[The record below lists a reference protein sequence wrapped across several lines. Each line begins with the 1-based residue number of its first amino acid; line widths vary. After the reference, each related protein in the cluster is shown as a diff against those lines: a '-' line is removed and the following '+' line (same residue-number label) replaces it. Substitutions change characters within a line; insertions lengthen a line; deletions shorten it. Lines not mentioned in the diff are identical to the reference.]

1 MKYLFIA
8 EKPSL
13 MRDVQACYKNH
24 KKEVE
29 ERVGEIDFTA
39 LSGHVCTNFMPT
51 DYDEWKDKSW
61 KAIVYPMIPDP
72 WQIKPIAD
80 KRKQETIAEIGR
92 RVPEYDGIIVGTDSD
107 VEGYGIYWLL
117 EQYLKLNEKP
127 ALRFIEHSLT
137 DAEILKSLLS
147 MTDYHKN
154 PTHVHFVQS
163 FLIRSRADWLFGMNA
178 SRMLTNKQGSLI
190 KAGRVKSP
198 TIKLVYDN
206 SMAIENFANRKY
218 YVLEAEYPIRGEGQ
232 DEASD
237 PEAIFKA
244 VLQGEEGDVQ
254 FENPRLFSDF
264 LPEGTVIE
272 VETKRAHS
280 HAPKLFDLA
289 AIQAEAGSKY
299 KFKPDHTLELVQ
311 RLYEKH
317 KVISYPRTQCR
328 YVSSE
333 KAKEFPQIL
342 RNIEVF
348 TDLKEFADRI
358 DKRTFEKILK
368 DKSVVNDTEV
378 SKESHDALLPTL
390 KRPDLSRMSEEEQ
403 IICRMIYTRLLAQF
417 LPKLAEDKTT
427 IRVQHVESPGEG
439 TGSAD
444 LSGEKGVFKAT
455 GKTVVEPGW
464 TVLYKKSN
472 NHELPKLKKGDRI
485 TARSIKPVQKE
496 TSPPKRLTQATLIN
510 AMRNIATQIEDKELK
525 KSLAD
530 SQGIGT
536 PATRASIIRDII
548 DSGYVEEKKNGL
560 YITAKGREYI
570 ETVQEFDIA
579 YPVFAANMDNNIKK
593 VQRGE
598 AEYEQVM
605 GEVMEKLQEMCDQI
619 GQNLE
624 EVEAELAPFEPVQTD
639 VRCAQCGGVI
649 EEQKKLY
656 TCLGC
661 GAKIYKNISGAN
673 IDLELLRKLE
683 SGQQSGYM
691 NFRSRSGRTFR
702 AALKLNE
709 NGETEMVFFEEK
721 VKCPKCG
728 KKAVLNQWGVFCG
741 IKKCG
746 HRLFRSFCG
755 HDFSYPEMKRLLEG
769 QEVAAD
775 FRSKAGKTFHARV
788 RLNEEGDYGFDFQSE
803 NGRAEATE
811 TKALHEKRIT
821 ADKTTETEKEP
832 MNNTEEAFS

>member
-29 ERVGEIDFTA
+29 EKVGEIDFMA

-51 DYDEWKDKSW
+51 DYEEWKDKSW
-61 KAIVYPMIPDP
+61 KAILYPMIPNP

-80 KRKQETIAEIGR
+80 KRKQNTIAEIGR
-92 RVPEYDGIIVGTDSD
+92 RVPQYDGIIVGTDSD

-117 EQYLKLNEKP
+117 EQYLALNEKP

-137 DAEILKSLLS
+137 DAEILKSLLT
-147 MTDYHKN
+147 MTDYHQN

-178 SRMLTNKQGSLI
+178 SRMLTNKRGSLI

-218 YVLEAEYPIRGEGQ
+218 YALEAEYACPGAEIVEKTVSAEGVGTSTAAAIDERGV
-232 DEASD
+232 
-237 PEAIFKA
+237 FKA
-244 VLQGEEGDVQ
+244 VLQGEDGDAQ
-254 FENPRLFSDF
+254 FENPKLFAEYA
-264 LPEGTVIE
+264 LEGIV
-272 VETKRAHS
+272 VSRETKRSSS

-289 AIQAEAGSKY
+289 ALQAEAGSKY
-299 KFKPDHTLELVQ
+299 KFKPDQTLEIVQ

-328 YVSSE
+328 YVSTE
-333 KAKEFPQIL
+333 KAKEFPAML
-342 RNIEVF
+342 ENLSVF
-348 TDLKEFADRI
+348 EDLKSIANGI
-358 DKRTFEKILK
+358 DPDVFEKILK
-368 DKSVVNDTEV
+368 DKAVVNDTEV
-378 SKESHDALLPTL
+378 AKESHDALLPTL
-390 KRPDLSRMSEEEQ
+390 KRPDLPRMSREEQ

-417 LPKLAEDKTT
+417 LPKLEEEKTT
-427 IRVQHVESPGEG
+427 IQIRHAEADADNAVGIESESGVDNAADAAG
-439 TGSAD
+439 TDRA
-444 LSGEKGVFKAT
+444 SGIFKAN
-455 GKTVVEPGW
+455 GKVVVEPGW
-464 TVLYKKSN
+464 SLLYKKSN
-472 NHELPKLKKGDRI
+472 DHALPKLKKGDRV
-485 TARSIKPVQKE
+485 TAGTIQPVQKE

-536 PATRASIIRDII
+536 PATRAAIIKDIL
-548 DSGYVEEKKNGL
+548 DSGYIEEKKSGL
-560 YITAKGREYI
+560 YITAKGKSYI
-570 ETVQEFDIA
+570 DAVKDFDIA
-579 YPVFAANMDNNIKK
+579 YPVFAADMDNNIKK

-605 GEVMEKLQEMCDQI
+605 NEVLEKLQEMCQKI
-619 GQNLE
+619 GQDPA
-624 EVEAELAPFEPVQTD
+624 EVEAELASFEPVQTD
-639 VRCAQCGGVI
+639 IRCIKCGGVM
-649 EEQKKLY
+649 EEQKKHY
-656 TCLGC
+656 QCLGC
-661 GAKIYKNISGAN
+661 GARVYKNISGAE

-683 SGQQSGYM
+683 AGEQSGYL
-691 NFRSRSGRTFR
+691 NFQSRAGKPFR
-702 AALKLNE
+702 AALKLDE
-709 NGETEMVFFEEK
+709 QGEAQMVFFEET
-721 VKCPKCG
+721 VKCPKCQ

-746 HRLFRSFCG
+746 HKIFRSFCG
-755 HDFSYPEMKRLLEG
+755 HDFSYPEMKTLLDG
-769 QEVAAD
+769 REVSANFQSKSGKAFRAKVHLNAD
-775 FRSKAGKTFHARV
+775 
-788 RLNEEGDYGFDFQSE
+788 GDYTFDFTQ
-803 NGRAEATE
+803 
-811 TKALHEKRIT
+811 
-821 ADKTTETEKEP
+821 
-832 MNNTEEAFS
+832 EERP

>member
-13 MRDVQACYKNH
+13 MRDVQACYQNH
-24 KKEVE
+24 RQEVTE
-29 ERVGEIDFTA
+29 KIGEIDFTA
-39 LSGHVCTNFMPT
+39 LSGHVCTNYMPT
-51 DYDEWKDKSW
+51 DYEEWKEKSW

-80 KRKQETIAEIGR
+80 PRKQATIAEIGR
-92 RVPEYDGIIVGTDSD
+92 RVPQYDGIIVGTDSD

-117 EQYLKLNEKP
+117 EQYLALNEKP

-137 DAEILKSLLS
+137 DAEILKSLLT
-147 MTDYHKN
+147 MTDYHQN

-178 SRMLTNKQGSLI
+178 SRMLTNKRGSLI

-206 SMAIENFANRKY
+206 SMSIENFANRKY
-218 YVLEAEYPIRGEGQ
+218 YVLEAEYEG
-232 DEASD
+232 
-237 PEAIFKA
+237 FKA
-244 VLQGEEGDVQ
+244 VLQGDEGDVQ
-254 FENPRLFSDF
+254 FENPKLFAEFS
-264 LPEGTVIE
+264 LEGTVLE
-272 VETKRAHS
+272 VETKRAS
-280 HAPKLFDLA
+280 THAPKLFDLA

-299 KFKPDHTLELVQ
+299 KFKPDQTLELVQ

-333 KAKEFPQIL
+333 KAKEFPAIL
-342 RNIEVF
+342 ENITVF
-348 TDLKEFADRI
+348 EDLKEIADRI
-358 DKRTFEKILK
+358 DRRAFEKILK
-368 DKSVVNDTEV
+368 DKAVVNDAEV
-378 SKESHDALLPTL
+378 AKESHDALLPTL

-427 IRVQHVESPGEG
+427 IKIRHAEADAERAAGTPGADA
-439 TGSAD
+439 GSAVNAD
-444 LSGEKGVFKAT
+444 NAPGAAAAGDAAEAAETGADGIFKAT

-464 TVLYKKSN
+464 SILYKRSN
-472 NHELPKLKKGDRI
+472 DHVLPKLKKGDHV
-485 TARSIKPVQKE
+485 TASAVQPVQKE

-548 DSGYVEEKKNGL
+548 DSGYVEEKKSGL
-560 YITAKGREYI
+560 YITEKGKAYVEA
-570 ETVQEFDIA
+570 VQDFDIA

-605 GEVMEKLQEMCDQI
+605 AEVLEKLRDMCQKI
-619 GQNLE
+619 GQDLK
-624 EVEAELAPFEPVQTD
+624 EVEAELAPFEPIQTD
-639 VRCAQCGGVI
+639 IRCIKCGGVL
-649 EEQKKLY
+649 EEQKKVY
-656 TCLGC
+656 QCLGC
-661 GAKIYKNISGAN
+661 GAKIYKNTGGAE
-673 IDLELLRKLE
+673 IDTELLRKLE
-683 SGQQSGYM
+683 DGQQSGYL
-691 NFRSRSGRTFR
+691 NFKTRAGKPFR
-702 AALKLNE
+702 AALKLDE
-709 NGETEMVFFEEK
+709 KGEIEMVFFEET
-721 VKCPKCG
+721 VRCPKCQ
-728 KKAVLNQWGVFCG
+728 KKAVLNQWGVFCSV
-741 IKKCG
+741 KKCG
-746 HRLFRSFCG
+746 HKVFRSFCG
-755 HDFSYPEMKRLLEG
+755 HDFSYPEMKQLLDG
-769 QEVAAD
+769 GEVAAN
-775 FRSKAGKTFHARV
+775 FRSKAGKAFTAKVH
-788 RLNEEGDYGFDFQSE
+788 LNAEGDYTFDFKQ
-803 NGRAEATE
+803 
-811 TKALHEKRIT
+811 
-821 ADKTTETEKEP
+821 
-832 MNNTEEAFS
+832 EERP

>member
-1 MKYLFIA
+1 
-8 EKPSL
+8 

-24 KKEVE
+24 KNEVVE
-29 ERVGEIDFTA
+29 KVGEVDFMA
-39 LSGHVCTNFMPT
+39 LSGHVCTNYMPT
-51 DYDEWKDKSW
+51 DYEEWKDKSW
-61 KAIVYPMIPDP
+61 RAIVYPMIPDP

-92 RVPEYDGIIVGTDSD
+92 RVPDYDGIIVGTDSD

-218 YVLEAEYPIRGEGQ
+218 YVLEAEYPIPRGEQ
-232 DEASD
+232 DENPD
-237 PEAIFKA
+237 GKDDKEVTFKA

-254 FENPRLFSDF
+254 FENPKLFPKF
-264 LPEGTVIE
+264 VVEGTVLD

-299 KFKPDHTLELVQ
+299 KFKPDQTLELIQ

-333 KAKEFPQIL
+333 KAKEFPEIL
-342 RNIEVF
+342 KNIEVF
-348 TDLKEFADRI
+348 EDLKDIAENI
-358 DKRTFEKILK
+358 DKRAFEKLLK
-368 DKSVVNDTEV
+368 DRSVVNDAEV

-390 KRPDLSRMSEEEQ
+390 KRPDLSRMSEEEK
-403 IICRMIYTRLLAQF
+403 IICRMIYTRLLAQL

-427 IRVQHVESPGEG
+427 IRIQHAESMGDG

-444 LSGEKGVFKAT
+444 ESGEKGIFKAT

-464 TVLYKKSN
+464 TILYKKSSG
-472 NHELPKLKKGDRI
+472 HELPSLKKGDRI
-485 TARSIKPVQKE
+485 TANSIKPVQKE

-510 AMRNIATQIEDKELK
+510 AMRNIATQIEDRELK

-570 ETVQEFDIA
+570 ETVQDFDIA

-598 AEYEQVM
+598 AEYEQIM
-605 GEVMEKLQEMCDQI
+605 DEVMEKLQEMCDQI

-639 VRCAQCGGVI
+639 IRCIHCRGII

-661 GAKIYKNISGAN
+661 GAKIYKKISGAD

-683 SGQQSGYM
+683 DGQQSGYM
-691 NFRSRSGRTFR
+691 NFKSRGGKSFR

-721 VKCPKCG
+721 VKCPKCH
-728 KKAVLNQWGVFCG
+728 KKAVLNQWGVFCS

-755 HDFSYPEMKRLLEG
+755 HDFSYPEMKQLLEG
-769 QEVAAD
+769 QEVEAN
-775 FRSKAGKTFHARV
+775 FRSKAGKSFCAKV
-788 RLNEEGDYGFDFQSE
+788 YLNADGDYTFDFHSE
-803 NGRAEATE
+803 NGHPENVE
-811 TKALHEKRIT
+811 TKVLQENQMAADGT
-821 ADKTTETEKEP
+821 AEIENESKGINE
-832 MNNTEEAFS
+832 

>member
-24 KKEVE
+24 RQEVAE
-29 ERVGEIDFTA
+29 KVGEIDFTA
-39 LSGHVCTNFMPT
+39 LSGHVCTNYMPT
-51 DYDEWKDKSW
+51 DYEEWKEKSW
-61 KAIVYPMIPDP
+61 KAIVYPMIPNP

-80 KRKQETIAEIGR
+80 KRKIDTIAEIKR
-92 RVPEYDGIIVGTDSD
+92 RVADYDGIIVGTDSD

-117 EQYLKLNEKP
+117 EQYLGLNNKP

-137 DAEILKSLLS
+137 DAEILKSLLT

-178 SRMLTNKQGSLI
+178 SRMLTNKRGTLI

-206 SMAIENFANRKY
+206 SMAIEGFANRKY
-218 YVLEAEYPIRGEGQ
+218 YVLEAEYDGGAGDATSEPP
-232 DEASD
+232 A
-237 PEAIFKA
+237 FKA
-244 VLQGEEGDVQ
+244 TLQGEDGDVQ
-254 FENPRLFSDF
+254 FENPKLFSDYN
-264 LPEGTVIE
+264 LEGIVEDVE
-272 VETKRAHS
+272 VKKSTS

-311 RLYEKH
+311 SLYEKH

-328 YVSSE
+328 HVSTE
-333 KAKEFPQIL
+333 KAKEFPAIMK
-342 RNIEVF
+342 NIDVF
-348 TDLKEFADRI
+348 EDLAKIAEGLAPNVFQ
-358 DKRTFEKILK
+358 KILK
-368 DKSVVNDTEV
+368 DKAVVNDGEV
-378 SKESHDALLPTL
+378 AKESHDALLPTL
-390 KRPDLSRMSEEEQ
+390 KRPDLSRMTKEEQ
-403 IICRMIYTRLLAQF
+403 IICKMIYMRLLAQF
-417 LPKLAEDKTT
+417 LPKLKEEKTT
-427 IRVQHVESPGEG
+427 IKILHAGSDALNGTEG
-439 TGSAD
+439 GI
-444 LSGEKGVFKAT
+444 FKAT
-455 GKTVVEPGW
+455 GKVVVDPGW
-464 TVLYKKSN
+464 TILYKKSN
-472 NHELPKLKKGDRI
+472 DRTLPKLKKGDHIR
-485 TARSIKPVQKE
+485 AKSMKPTEKE

-560 YITAKGREYI
+560 YITDQGKSYI
-570 ETVQEFDIA
+570 EAVQDFDIT

-605 GEVMEKLQEMCDQI
+605 AEVMDKLRKMCDHI
-619 GQNLE
+619 GQDLA

-639 VRCAQCGGVI
+639 IKCIRCGGVI
-649 EEQKKLY
+649 EEQKKRY
-656 TCLGC
+656 ECLGC
-661 GAKIYKNISGAN
+661 GAKIYKNTSGAD
-673 IDLELLRKLE
+673 IDLDLLRKLE
-683 SGQQSGYM
+683 AGEQSGYM
-691 NFRSRSGRTFR
+691 NFKSRAGKAFR
-702 AALKLNE
+702 AALKLDE
-709 NGETEMVFFEEK
+709 KGELEMVFFEEQ

-728 KKAVLNQWGVFCG
+728 KKATLNQWGIFCS

-746 HRLFRSFCG
+746 HKVFRSFCG

-769 QEVAAD
+769 KPVASD
-775 FRSKAGKTFHARV
+775 FQSKAGKNFRAEV
-788 RLNEEGDYGFDFQSE
+788 YLNEEGDYTFNFNQ
-803 NGRAEATE
+803 
-811 TKALHEKRIT
+811 
-821 ADKTTETEKEP
+821 
-832 MNNTEEAFS
+832 